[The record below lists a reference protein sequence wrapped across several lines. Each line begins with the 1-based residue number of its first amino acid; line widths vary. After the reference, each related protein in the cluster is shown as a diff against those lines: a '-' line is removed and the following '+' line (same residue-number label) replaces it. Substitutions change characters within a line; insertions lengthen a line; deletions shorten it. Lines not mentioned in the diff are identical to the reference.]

1 MLYCKLM
8 LTPHQDMGNFMPH
21 TINAG
26 IAKKALVLCVGT
38 LLVAGSSLVCWLAL
52 ASDVR
57 TDTLS
62 MMLRNATRVL

>member
-1 MLYCKLM
+1 
-8 LTPHQDMGNFMPH
+8 MGNFMPH

-26 IAKKALVLCVGT
+26 VAKKALVMCLGT
-38 LLVAGSSLVCWLAL
+38 FLVAGSSLVYLTAL

-62 MMLRNATRVL
+62 LMLRNATRMP

>member
-1 MLYCKLM
+1 
-8 LTPHQDMGNFMPH
+8 MGNFMPH

-26 IAKKALVLCVGT
+26 VAKKALVMCLGT
-38 LLVAGSSLVCWLAL
+38 FLVAGLSIVSWTAL

-62 MMLRNATRVL
+62 LMLRNATRMP